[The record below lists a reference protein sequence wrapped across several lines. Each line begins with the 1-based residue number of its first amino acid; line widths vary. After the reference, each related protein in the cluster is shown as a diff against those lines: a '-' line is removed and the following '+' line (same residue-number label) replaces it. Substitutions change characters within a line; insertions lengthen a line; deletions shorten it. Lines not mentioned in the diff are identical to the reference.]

1 MSVSVNIDK
10 VVKKFGEDKVID
22 KLSLDIQKGE
32 LFTLLGPSGCGKTT
46 LLRMIIGFH
55 SIDDGQ
61 IKIDDKVINHI
72 PVNKRKMGM
81 VFQNY
86 AIFPHMTV
94 EDNIAFGLKVNKIGK
109 EEMTER
115 INDILKTVRIEEHKT
130 KKPENLSGGQQQR
143 IALARALV
151 IHPKVLLMDEPL
163 SNLDAKLRIE
173 MRNAI
178 KNIQQEV
185 GITTVYVTHDQEEA
199 LAISDRIAVMNKG
212 IIQQIGKPEEIYSR
226 PANVFVSQFI
236 GTSNIIKGIIKKK
249 EDGLYVHLNDMYS
262 VKMNNLKQD
271 EIVDKQEVLV
281 SVRPQEFIITNKE
294 SGIKGEIDSTMFL
307 GLNTHYFVNLDSG
320 ERVEVIQDSEEEE
333 ILPEGKDINLN
344 IKSKKIN
351 IYHADTKETL
361 IKAGG
366 HDEQK

>member
-1 MSVSVNIDK
+1 
-10 VVKKFGEDKVID
+10 
-22 KLSLDIQKGE
+22 
-32 LFTLLGPSGCGKTT
+32 
-46 LLRMIIGFH
+46 
-55 SIDDGQ
+55 
-61 IKIDDKVINHI
+61 
-72 PVNKRKMGM
+72 
-81 VFQNY
+81 
-86 AIFPHMTV
+86 
-94 EDNIAFGLKVNKIGK
+94 
-109 EEMTER
+109 
-115 INDILKTVRIEEHKT
+115 
-130 KKPENLSGGQQQR
+130 
-143 IALARALV
+143 
-151 IHPKVLLMDEPL
+151 MDEPL

-249 EDGLYVHLNDMYS
+249 EDGLYVHLNDMYA

-271 EIVDKQEVLV
+271 EIVDKQEILV
-281 SVRPQEFIITNKE
+281 SVRPQEFIIANEE
-294 SGIKGEIDSTMFL
+294 SGIKGKIDSTMFL